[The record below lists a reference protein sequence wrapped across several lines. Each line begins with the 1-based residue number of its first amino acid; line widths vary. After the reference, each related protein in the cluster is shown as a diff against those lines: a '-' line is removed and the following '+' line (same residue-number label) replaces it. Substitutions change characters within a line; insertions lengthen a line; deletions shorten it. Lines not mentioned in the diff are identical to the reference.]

1 MKFHIKKKSISGSW
15 IAFWISVILIL
26 LFLALQIVILIE
38 KVEAIQ
44 YRWDRELKKTTYGM
58 VIERLSD
65 ED

>member
-1 MKFHIKKKSISGSW
+1 MKFYIKKKSISGSW

-38 KVEAIQ
+38 KVEANQ